1 MQGDSTC
8 GWYSDETAT
17 LGDRLAAA
25 REQQGMSQTDLARRL
40 GVRTKTISQWEA
52 DASEPRANRVQMLA
66 GLLGVSLRWL
76 LTGEGE
82 GVDGPATAPA
92 DAAPSPISGL
102 LAELR
107 ELRGQM
113 SAASTRIGLI
123 EKRLRNALATAE

>member
-1 MQGDSTC
+1 MQGDSTS

-25 REQQGMSQTDLARRL
+25 REQQGMSQNDLARRL
-40 GVRTKTISQWEA
+40 GVRAKTISQWEA

-82 GVDGPATAPA
+82 GVDGPAIAPA